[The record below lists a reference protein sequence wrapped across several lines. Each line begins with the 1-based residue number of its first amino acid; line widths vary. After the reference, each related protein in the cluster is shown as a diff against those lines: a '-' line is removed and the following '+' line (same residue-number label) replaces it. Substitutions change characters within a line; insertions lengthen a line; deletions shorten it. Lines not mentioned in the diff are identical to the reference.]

1 MSRNVTVNPM
11 QLAKLEEMLA
21 KEKVTLSQYEQHLS
35 LLEKDYDKLSKKT
48 NLHPIEKAQ
57 LTYLPQRIETANKDV
72 LTSLKQCAILHL
84 LILNMKGPEYGT
96 INLPPD
102 TESDLRKILNQ

>member
-1 MSRNVTVNPM
+1 M
-11 QLAKLEEMLA
+11 QLGKLEEMLA

-35 LLEKDYDKLSKKT
+35 LLEKGFAKLSQKT

-57 LTYLPQRIETANKDV
+57 LTYLPQRIDTANNDV

-96 INLPPD
+96 
-102 TESDLRKILNQ
+102 